1 MITKDEIRTTL
12 SDIRFYYAN
21 IKSFQNALKYV
32 GENRIVKTA
41 EKFNKAIENAPPKL
55 YELYI
60 RLYVNN
66 GTMASVA
73 VELNYSIGYINKL
86 NNSLVKYLYNF
97 LIKTRKASRS
107 SFFCV
112 KLK

>member
-12 SDIRFYYAN
+12 SDIFYYAN
-21 IKSFQNALKYV
+21 IRSFQNALKYV
-32 GENRIVKTA
+32 GENKIVKTA
-41 EKFNKAIENAPPKL
+41 EKYSRAIEVAPPKL

-73 VELNYSIGYINKL
+73 TELNYSIGYINKL
-86 NNSLVKYLYNF
+86 NNSLVKYLYSYFN
-97 LIKTRKASRS
+97 KNEEGE
-107 SFFCV
+107 
-112 KLK
+112 

>member
-21 IKSFQNALKYV
+21 IRSFQNASRYI
-32 GENRIVKTA
+32 GENKIVKTA
-41 EKFNKAIENAPPKL
+41 ENFNIAIENAPPKL

-60 RLYVNN
+60 HLYTNN

-73 VELNYSIGYINKL
+73 TELNYSIGYINKL
-86 NNSLVKYLYNF
+86 NNRLVKYLYNF
-97 LIKTRKASRS
+97 FNKNEEGE
-107 SFFCV
+107 
-112 KLK
+112 

>member
-1 MITKDEIRTTL
+1 MISRNEIMTTL

-21 IKSFQNALKYV
+21 IKSFQNASKYV
-32 GENRIVKTA
+32 GENIIVKTA
-41 EKFNKAIENAPPKL
+41 EMYSRAIVVAPPKL

-73 VELNYSIGYINKL
+73 AELSYSIGYINKL
-86 NNSLVKYLYNF
+86 NNGLVKYLYNYF
-97 LIKTRKASRS
+97 DKNWEDK
-107 SFFCV
+107 
-112 KLK
+112 

>member
-1 MITKDEIRTTL
+1 MIGKDEIRTIL

-21 IKSFQNALKYV
+21 IRSFQNASRYI

-73 VELNYSIGYINKL
+73 TELNYSIGYINKL
-86 NNSLVKYLYNF
+86 NNSLVKYLYNYF
-97 LIKTRKASRS
+97 NKNEEGE
-107 SFFCV
+107 
-112 KLK
+112 

>member
-1 MITKDEIRTTL
+1 MISKDEIRTTL

-21 IKSFQNALKYV
+21 IRSFQNASRYI

-41 EKFNKAIENAPPKL
+41 ENFNKAIENAPPKL

-73 VELNYSIGYINKL
+73 TELNYSIGYINKL

-97 LIKTRKASRS
+97 FNKNEEGE
-107 SFFCV
+107 
-112 KLK
+112 

>member
-12 SDIRFYYAN
+12 SDIRFYYVN
-21 IKSFQNALKYV
+21 IRSFQNASRYI

-73 VELNYSIGYINKL
+73 TELNYSIGYINKL

-97 LIKTRKASRS
+97 FNKNEEGE
-107 SFFCV
+107 
-112 KLK
+112 

>member
-1 MITKDEIRTTL
+1 MISRNEIMTTL

-21 IKSFQNALKYV
+21 IKSFQNASKYV
-32 GENRIVKTA
+32 GENIIVKTA
-41 EKFNKAIENAPPKL
+41 EKYSRAIEVAPPKL

-73 VELNYSIGYINKL
+73 AELSYSIGYINKL
-86 NNSLVKYLYNF
+86 NNGLVKYLYNYVD
-97 LIKTRKASRS
+97 KNWEDK
-107 SFFCV
+107 
-112 KLK
+112 

>member
-1 MITKDEIRTTL
+1 MIGKDEIRTTL

-21 IKSFQNALKYV
+21 IKSFQNASKYV

-41 EKFNKAIENAPPKL
+41 ENYNRAIENAPPKL

-60 RLYVNN
+60 QLYTNN

-73 VELNYSIGYINKL
+73 TELSYSIGYINKL
-86 NNSLVKYLYNF
+86 NNSLVKYLYSYFN
-97 LIKTRKASRS
+97 KNEEGE
-107 SFFCV
+107 
-112 KLK
+112 

>member
-1 MITKDEIRTTL
+1 MITKYEIRTTL

-21 IKSFQNALKYV
+21 IRSFQNASKYG

-41 EKFNKAIENAPPKL
+41 GNYNRAIENAPPKL

-60 RLYVNN
+60 HLYTNN

-86 NNSLVKYLYNF
+86 NNSLVKYLYNYF
-97 LIKTRKASRS
+97 NKNEEGE
-107 SFFCV
+107 
-112 KLK
+112 

>member
-1 MITKDEIRTTL
+1 MIGKDEIRTTL

-21 IKSFQNALKYV
+21 IRSFQNASRYI

-60 RLYVNN
+60 HLYTNN
-66 GTMASVA
+66 GTMTSVA
-73 VELNYSIGYINKL
+73 TELNYSIGYINKL

-97 LIKTRKASRS
+97 FNKNEEGE
-107 SFFCV
+107 
-112 KLK
+112 

>member
-21 IKSFQNALKYV
+21 IRNFQNASRYI

-41 EKFNKAIENAPPKL
+41 EKFNIAIENAPPKL

-60 RLYVNN
+60 HLYTNN

-73 VELNYSIGYINKL
+73 AELNYSIGYINKL
-86 NNSLVKYLYNF
+86 KKRVHTLAYSF
-97 LIKTRKASRS
+97 L
-107 SFFCV
+107 
-112 KLK
+112 L

>member
-1 MITKDEIRTTL
+1 MISRDEIITTL

-21 IKSFQNALKYV
+21 IKNFQNASKYV

-73 VELNYSIGYINKL
+73 AELSYSIGYINKL
-86 NNSLVKYLYNF
+86 NNGLVKYLYNYF
-97 LIKTRKASRS
+97 DKNGEDK
-107 SFFCV
+107 
-112 KLK
+112 

>member
-1 MITKDEIRTTL
+1 MIGKDEIRTTL

-21 IKSFQNALKYV
+21 IRSFKNASRYI

-60 RLYVNN
+60 HLYTNN

-73 VELNYSIGYINKL
+73 TELNYSIGYINKL

-97 LIKTRKASRS
+97 FNKNEEGE
-107 SFFCV
+107 
-112 KLK
+112 

>member
-21 IKSFQNALKYV
+21 IKSFQNASRYI

-60 RLYVNN
+60 HLYTNN

-73 VELNYSIGYINKL
+73 SELNYSIGYINKL
-86 NNSLVKYLYNF
+86 NNGLVKYLYNYF
-97 LIKTRKASRS
+97 GRNGEDK
-107 SFFCV
+107 
-112 KLK
+112 